1 MVSEMMRAAYFI
13 EPGRVEIRET
23 KKPVPGPGEVLVQV
37 KAVGI
42 CGSDMTV
49 FRYGGIGTNKA
60 TRPLI
65 MGHEGTGVISE
76 LGPSVDRWQVGDRVV
91 MEAGIPCR
99 RCEFCKEGHYH
110 LCLDVA
116 FAGIPPT
123 DGFMTEYVTMPED
136 FVFSLPEELDFAV
149 GTVIEPLSIGLM
161 AARESD
167 IQVGHSV
174 AIFGSGPVGLTT
186 LLAARARGAT
196 RVFVVDLIPQRLEVA
211 LQLGA
216 DEVIDARHT
225 DPVSRILNA
234 TGGKGVDRS
243 METAGSP
250 HTTVMAVKAVKRG
263 GTVGLVG
270 IVHQPEVG
278 IDVVRIIRS
287 GIRVQGVFR
296 YANIYPVAVDL
307 VRAGRVNLDPFV
319 THTFPLEEIQE
330 ALEFVESNKDQVI
343 KGVML
348 L

>member
-1 MVSEMMRAAYFI
+1 MTDVMRAAYFV
-13 EPGRVEIRET
+13 EPGRVEIREV

-42 CGSDMTV
+42 CGSDLTI

-60 TRPLI
+60 TLPLI
-65 MGHEGTGVISE
+65 MGHEGTGVVAE
-76 LGPSVDRWQVGDRVV
+76 VAPEVGDWQVGDRVV
-91 MEAGIPCR
+91 MESGIPCR
-99 RCEFCKEGHYH
+99 QCEYCREGDYH

-116 FAGIPPT
+116 FAGVPPT
-123 DGFMTEYVTMPED
+123 NGFMTEYVVMPED
-136 FVFSLPEELDFAV
+136 FIFPLPEELDFAT

-167 IQVGHSV
+167 IQVGQSV
-174 AIFGSGPVGLTT
+174 AIFGGGPVGLTT

-196 RVFVVDLIPQRLEVA
+196 RIFVVDLIPQRLEVA

-216 DEVIDARHT
+216 DEVIDARST
-225 DPVSRILNA
+225 DPVGRILNA

-250 HTTVMAVKAVKRG
+250 HTTAMAIKTVKRG

-270 IVHQPEVG
+270 VVHQPTVE
-278 IDVVRIIRS
+278 IDVVRIVRS
-287 GIRVQGVFR
+287 GIRIQGVFR
-296 YANIYPVAVDL
+296 YANIYPVAVEL
-307 VRAGRVNLDPFV
+307 VRAGMVDLDPFV

-330 ALEFVESNKDQVI
+330 ALEFVEASKDQVI